1 MKHKYTAEERIQW
14 AHVRLMDNK
23 ETMFFGALSMYGKN
37 TISTDITATAA
48 TNGIDTAYNPDFVQE
63 LDNKELLFIVL
74 HEQMHKAYKHLSTWK
89 HLVKKDALLAN
100 MAMDYV
106 INLKLVDLDPQ
117 GRLFT
122 MPTFK
127 EGEKKGQPQGLID
140 EAYRDMDTQQVFN
153 DLEQKNKQPTQPP
166 TNEGGKPC
174 EDGED
179 GDPVDAPQPPEP
191 PTGEGGKP
199 CPDDY
204 SEEIKERMKH
214 HLDDHNWDE
223 KASDEE
229 IEKTE
234 VELDRAIRQCI
245 EAVGDGAGDFVTQLK
260 ADIEVV
266 TPWEELLAD
275 FIQSVCKGSDI
286 SSFRRYNKR
295 LIGSDIL
302 MPHTLGEQIGE
313 VVVAIDTSAS
323 VGQETI
329 DQFLSEVKV
338 IVEDVLPEKV
348 HLMYWDTAVASHE
361 IYDENDYDVLTETT
375 KPMGGGG
382 TDPLCVAEYV
392 EDNILLESKVEAVI
406 FLTDGYVGNMGE
418 DIWGQLEYP
427 LLWAICPDGYSNF
440 NPRVGQVIQLNR
452 RT

>member
-1 MKHKYTAEERIQW
+1 
-14 AHVRLMDNK
+14 MDNK

-89 HLVKKDALLAN
+89 HLVKEDALLAN

-153 DLEQKNKQPTQPP
+153 DLKQKNKQPTQPP
-166 TNEGGKPC
+166 TN
-174 EDGED
+174 
-179 GDPVDAPQPPEP
+179 
-191 PTGEGGKP
+191 EGGKP

-361 IYDENDYDVLTETT
+361 IYDENDYDVLTETI

-406 FLTDGYVGNMGE
+406 FLNPTPAYCLINSANAGLSVVTIPPSPHDKCFE
-418 DIWGQLEYP
+418 FSKLQLPTSPAVPAILP
-427 LLWAICPDGYSNF
+427 L
-440 NPRVGQVIQLNR
+440 
-452 RT
+452 